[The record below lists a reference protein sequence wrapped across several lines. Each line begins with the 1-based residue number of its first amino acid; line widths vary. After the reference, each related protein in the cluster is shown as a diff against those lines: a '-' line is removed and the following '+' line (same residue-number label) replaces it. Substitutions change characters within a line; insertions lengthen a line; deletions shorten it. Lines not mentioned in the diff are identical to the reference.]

1 MANHVLRFP
10 FLRKRN
16 PNEHNMKYFSGLAL
30 VAGLCIIFLSTL
42 SSQKSQQTEKT
53 DHEKSENS
61 INSFQ
66 QVQAVPIPGYVT
78 FADEEVPIH
87 EDDVRERLDRE
98 LLVNSYWHSS
108 TIQLIKLSS
117 RYFPDIERVLAE
129 EGVPDDFK
137 YLAAAESGLR
147 NVVSGKSAKGIWQ
160 FRKGASRDFGLFV
173 NDEVDERYHLERST
187 RAACKYLKKA
197 KARFGTWRN
206 AAAAYNMGSANLNK
220 NLTNQKETDL
230 LALNINDETSRYYF
244 RLIAMK
250 EILSNPSNY
259 GFQINEHEKY
269 APLTNYTPH
278 ETSSSITNL
287 ADFAHEHGTTY
298 RKLKVYNPWLRRHYL
313 KNKERRKYTIR
324 VPN

>member
-1 MANHVLRFP
+1 
-10 FLRKRN
+10 
-16 PNEHNMKYFSGLAL
+16 MKYTSGL
-30 VAGLCIIFLSTL
+30 VVIGGLCLIFLGLL
-42 SSQKSQQTEKT
+42 SSQQSQASDKNSSESQEEKT
-53 DHEKSENS
+53 H
-61 INSFQ
+61 SFQ
-66 QVQAVPIPGYVT
+66 NVQAVPMPSYVT
-78 FADEEVPIH
+78 FAGEDVPVH

-108 TIQLIKLSS
+108 TIQLIKLSN

-173 NDEVDERYHLERST
+173 NDEVDERYHLIRST

-197 KARFGTWRN
+197 KNRFGTWRN

-250 EILSNPSNY
+250 EILSNPTNY
-259 GFQINEHEKY
+259 GFQIQEHEKY
-269 APLTNYTPH
+269 SPFTNYTPH
-278 ETSSSITNL
+278 ETSSGIANL
-287 ADFAHEHGTTY
+287 ADFAHQHGTTY

-313 KNKERRKYTIR
+313 KNKEGRKYTIR
-324 VPN
+324 IPN